1 MGHHI
6 DRMQLKSPAPGTERY
21 LTVHRFGAPG
31 AGPKAYLQAALHA
44 DEWPGLMALNHLIP
58 LLAAADRAGHV
69 AGEIVVVPYANPVGM
84 DQRIGGAPAGRY
96 ALDGSGNFNRNW
108 PDLSAA
114 AAAHL
119 SDGLSGDSAADASTM
134 RAALR
139 AAVADLPQRTE
150 VDALRATLLSL
161 SIDAD
166 SVIDVH
172 CDNESLMH
180 IYCHAGHEAI
190 GRALSAALEVPILLL
205 EEEAGGF
212 SFDDCHA
219 GVWRRMGGLVANGE
233 SLENACFA
241 CTLELR
247 GKDDVEDE
255 LGARDA
261 AGLMRFLR
269 HRGHLTDGPDVDM
282 AQAGESYRLDEV
294 DTVETP
300 AAGLLAYKAAP
311 GDRVS
316 AGQTVAELIDLAA
329 PDPLTARTP
338 LVSRTDGLF
347 FARVDWRLVFPG
359 ERIAKIA
366 GRTPLAHRRQ
376 GALLED

>member
-1 MGHHI
+1 MPHRI
-6 DRMQLKSPAPGTERY
+6 DRLPLKSPAPGTERF
-21 LTVHRFGAPG
+21 LTVHRFGS
-31 AGPKAYLQAALHA
+31 AGSGLKAYLQAALHA
-44 DEWPGLMALNHLIP
+44 DEWPGLMALNHLIG
-58 LLAAADRAGHV
+58 LLTAADAAGHV
-69 AGEIVVVPYANPVGM
+69 AGEIVVVPYANPIGM
-84 DQRIGGAPAGRY
+84 DQRVGGAPAGRY

-114 AAAHL
+114 AAGHL
-119 SDGLSGDSAADASTM
+119 NGGLSGDPERDVPAM

-139 AAVADLPQRTE
+139 AAVADLPRRTE
-150 VDALRATLLSL
+150 VDDLRASLLSL

-180 IYCHAGHEAI
+180 IYCHAAHAEI
-190 GRALSAALEVPILLL
+190 GTALSAALDVPIVLL

-212 SFDDCHA
+212 SFDDCNA
-219 GVWRRMGGLVANGE
+219 GVWRRMGGLVEKGE
-233 SLENACFA
+233 TLDPACFA

-247 GKDDVEDE
+247 GKDDVEDG

-269 HRGHLTDGPDVDM
+269 HRGHLADGEGVDM
-282 AQAGESYRLDEV
+282 GRAGAVFRLDEV

-300 AAGLLAYKAAP
+300 AAGLLAYKAVP
-311 GDRVS
+311 GDQVTV
-316 AGQTVAELIDLAA
+316 GQTIAELIDLAA
-329 PDPLTARTP
+329 PDPHAARTP
-338 LVSRTDGLF
+338 LVSRTDGLL

-359 ERIAKIA
+359 ERIAKVA

>member
-1 MGHHI
+1 M
-6 DRMQLKSPAPGTERY
+6 
-21 LTVHRFGAPG
+21 TVHRFGTPG
-31 AGPKAYLQAALHA
+31 SGPKAYLQAALHA
-44 DEWPGLMALNHLIP
+44 DEWPGLMALNHLIA
-58 LLAAADRAGHV
+58 LLQEADAAGHV
-69 AGEIVVVPYANPVGM
+69 AGEVIVVPYANPVGM

-119 SDGLSGDSAADASTM
+119 EGPFTGDPVRDVPAM

-139 AAVADLPQRTE
+139 AAVAALSRRTE

-166 SVIDVH
+166 HVIDVH

-180 IYCHAGHEAI
+180 VYCQSGHEEI
-190 GRALSAALEVPILLL
+190 GRALSAALDIPVVLL
-205 EEEAGGF
+205 EDEAGGF
-212 SFDDCHA
+212 SFDDCNA
-219 GVWRRMGGLVANGE
+219 GVWRRMGAHARNGA
-233 SLENACFA
+233 SLPAACFA

-247 GKDDVEDE
+247 GKDDVEDD

-269 HRGHLTDGPDVDM
+269 RAGYLTQGADVDM
-282 AQAGESYRLDEV
+282 ARAGESYRLDEV
-294 DTVETP
+294 DPVETP
-300 AAGLLAYKAAP
+300 AAGLLAYKVAL
-311 GDRVS
+311 GEQVVT
-316 AGQTVAELIDLAA
+316 GQTVAELIDLAA

-338 LVSRTDGLF
+338 LVSRTDGLL

-359 ERIAKIA
+359 ERIAKVA
-366 GRTPLAHRRQ
+366 GRTPLAHRHE